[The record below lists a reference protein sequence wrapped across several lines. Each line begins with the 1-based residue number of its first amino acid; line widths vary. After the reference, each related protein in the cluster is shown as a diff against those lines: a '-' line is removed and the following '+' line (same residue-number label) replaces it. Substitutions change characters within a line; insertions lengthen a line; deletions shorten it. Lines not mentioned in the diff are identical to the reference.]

1 MMRQLFFKY
10 QNKKQLTLALVGTF
24 LGLFFLFTSLH
35 FLHKIYTY
43 GENSEMLSKNTIVIQ
58 KKVTSGPLLGLNN
71 PEFSDEQIDEVRSM
85 EFVESCDPIRSNT
98 FDVVLSIDDPLIP
111 AFNSNIY
118 VQSVHEDYL
127 DVKTDHWDWDEGSK
141 TLPIIMPRDFLMMMN
156 NFLSASNIPQL
167 SDDLVL
173 DLKID
178 LNIGPRNYRETVH
191 SRIVGF
197 TNELSSIL
205 VPESFLNW
213 ANQKYGEKEKE
224 VISQLVVKSKDGQFG
239 LLENYLEENEFESKK
254 SQLLIAKLKSTLGVL
269 LTIISVISLLAVFL
283 SMLVLIQYLQLIM
296 TKNDYE
302 IRTLLRLGHSPNQLI
317 KVFLRY
323 FMSLFSVVVVLSLLL
338 FIPAKYYLQQIFISN
353 GISLDSSLSIYL
365 FLLVIFVFIVFALS
379 IWLSTKKRIYK
390 TVNT

>member
-1 MMRQLFFKY
+1 MRQLFFKY

-141 TLPIIMPRDFLMMMN
+141 ILPIIMPRDFLMMMN

-178 LNIGPRNYRETVH
+178 LNIGPRNYRETIH
-191 SRIVGF
+191 ARIVGF

-205 VPESFLNW
+205 VPEYFLNW
-213 ANQKYGEKEKE
+213 ANQKYGEKDKE

-239 LLENYLEENEFESKK
+239 LLENYLEQKEFESKK

-269 LTIISVISLLAVFL
+269 LTIISAISLLAVFL

-302 IRTLLRLGHSPNQLI
+302 IRTLLRLGHAPNQLI

-323 FMSLFSVVVVLSLLL
+323 FMSLFSVIAVLSLLL
-338 FIPAKYYLQQIFISN
+338 FISAKYYLQETFISN

-365 FLLVIFVFIVFALS
+365 FFIVIFVFIVFALS
-379 IWLSTKKRIYK
+379 IWLSTKKCIYK
-390 TVNT
+390 SVNT

>member
-1 MMRQLFFKY
+1 MRQLFFKY

-167 SDDLVL
+167 SDELVL

-178 LNIGPRNYRETVH
+178 LKIGPRNNRETVH
-191 SRIVGF
+191 ARIVGF

-205 VPESFLNW
+205 VPEYFLNW

-239 LLENYLEENEFESKK
+239 LLENYLEEKEFESKK

-269 LTIISVISLLAVFL
+269 LTIISTISLLAVFL

-302 IRTLLRLGHSPNQLI
+302 IRTLLRLGHAPNQLI

-323 FMSLFSVVVVLSLLL
+323 FMSLFSVVAVLSLLL
-338 FIPAKYYLQQIFISN
+338 FIPAKYYLQQTFISN

>member
-1 MMRQLFFKY
+1 MRQLFFKY

-35 FLHKIYTY
+35 FLHKIYSY

-178 LNIGPRNYRETVH
+178 LNIGPRNYRETIH
-191 SRIVGF
+191 ARIVGF

-205 VPESFLNW
+205 VPEYFLNW

-269 LTIISVISLLAVFL
+269 LTIISAISLLAVFL

-323 FMSLFSVVVVLSLLL
+323 FMSLFSVVAVLSLLL

-365 FLLVIFVFIVFALS
+365 FLLVIFVFILFALS

>member
-1 MMRQLFFKY
+1 MRQLFFKY
-10 QNKKQLTLALVGTF
+10 QNKKQLALALIGTF

-43 GENSEMLSKNTIVIQ
+43 GESSEMLSKNTIVIQ

-178 LNIGPRNYRETVH
+178 LNIGPRNYRETIH

-205 VPESFLNW
+205 VPESFLHW
-213 ANQKYGEKEKE
+213 SNQKYGEKEKE

-239 LLENYLEENEFESKK
+239 LLENYLKENEFESKK

-269 LTIISVISLLAVFL
+269 LTIISAISLLAVFL
-283 SMLVLIQYLQLIM
+283 SILVLIQYLQLIM

-302 IRTLLRLGHSPNQLI
+302 IRTLLRLGHAPNQLI
-317 KVFLRY
+317 QVFLRY

>member
-1 MMRQLFFKY
+1 MIRKLFFKY

-127 DVKTDHWDWDEGSK
+127 DVKTDHWDWDEGSN

-178 LNIGPRNYRETVH
+178 LNIGPRNYRETIH
-191 SRIVGF
+191 ARIVGF

-205 VPESFLNW
+205 VPEYFLNW

-302 IRTLLRLGHSPNQLI
+302 IRTLLRLGHAPNQLI
-317 KVFLRY
+317 KVFLKY
-323 FMSLFSVVVVLSLLL
+323 FMSLFSVVAVLSLLL

>member
-1 MMRQLFFKY
+1 MRQLFFKY
-10 QNKKQLTLALVGTF
+10 QNKKQLALALVGTF

-71 PEFSDEQIDEVRSM
+71 PEFSDEQIDEIRSM
-85 EFVESCDPIRSNT
+85 EFVESCDAIRSNT

-127 DVKTDHWDWDEGSK
+127 DVKTEHWDWDERSK

-167 SDDLVL
+167 SDELVL

-178 LNIGPRNYRETVH
+178 LRIGPRNYRETVH
-191 SRIVGF
+191 ARIVGF

-205 VPESFLNW
+205 VPEYFLNW

-239 LLENYLEENEFESKK
+239 LLENYLEEKEFESKK

-269 LTIISVISLLAVFL
+269 LTIISSISLLAVFL

-302 IRTLLRLGHSPNQLI
+302 IRTLLRLGHAPNQLI

-323 FMSLFSVVVVLSLLL
+323 FMSLFSVVAVLSLLL

-390 TVNT
+390 TVNS

>member
-1 MMRQLFFKY
+1 MRQLFFKY

-127 DVKTDHWDWDEGSK
+127 DVKTDHWDWDERSK

-178 LNIGPRNYRETVH
+178 LKIGPRNYRETVH

-283 SMLVLIQYLQLIM
+283 SILVLIQYLQLIM

-302 IRTLLRLGHSPNQLI
+302 IRTLLRLGHAPNQLI
-317 KVFLRY
+317 QVFLRY

>member
-1 MMRQLFFKY
+1 MRQLFFKY

-178 LNIGPRNYRETVH
+178 LNIGPRNYRETIH
-191 SRIVGF
+191 ARIVGF

-205 VPESFLNW
+205 VPEYFLNW

-239 LLENYLEENEFESKK
+239 LLENYLEEKEFESKK

-269 LTIISVISLLAVFL
+269 LTIISTISLLAVFL

-302 IRTLLRLGHSPNQLI
+302 IRTLLRLGHAPNQLI

-323 FMSLFSVVVVLSLLL
+323 FMSLFSVVAVLSLLL
-338 FIPAKYYLQQIFISN
+338 FIPAKYYLQQTFISN

-365 FLLVIFVFIVFALS
+365 FLLVLFVFIVFALS

>member
-1 MMRQLFFKY
+1 MRQLFFKY

-269 LTIISVISLLAVFL
+269 LTIISAISLLAVFYFT
-283 SMLVLIQYLQLIM
+283 LVLIQYLQLIM

-323 FMSLFSVVVVLSLLL
+323 FMSLFSIVAVLSLLL

>member
-178 LNIGPRNYRETVH
+178 LNIGPRNYRETIH
-191 SRIVGF
+191 ASIVGF

-205 VPESFLNW
+205 VPEYFLNW

-239 LLENYLEENEFESKK
+239 LLENYLEEKEFESKK

-269 LTIISVISLLAVFL
+269 LTIISSISLLAVFL

-302 IRTLLRLGHSPNQLI
+302 IRTLLRLGHAPNQLI

-323 FMSLFSVVVVLSLLL
+323 FMSLFSVVAVLSLLL

-365 FLLVIFVFIVFALS
+365 LLLVFFVFIVFALT

>member
-1 MMRQLFFKY
+1 MRQLFFKY
-10 QNKKQLTLALVGTF
+10 QNKKQLALALVGTF

-111 AFNSNIY
+111 AFNSNIF

-178 LNIGPRNYRETVH
+178 LIIGPRNYRETIH
-191 SRIVGF
+191 ARIVGF

-205 VPESFLNW
+205 VPEYFLNW

-239 LLENYLEENEFESKK
+239 LLENYLEEKEFESKK

-269 LTIISVISLLAVFL
+269 LTIISTISLLAVFL
-283 SMLVLIQYLQLIM
+283 SMLVLIQYLQLII

-302 IRTLLRLGHSPNQLI
+302 IRTLLRLGHAPNQLI
-317 KVFLRY
+317 KVFLKY
-323 FMSLFSVVVVLSLLL
+323 FMSLFSVATVLSLLI

-365 FLLVIFVFIVFALS
+365 FLLVLFVFIVFALS

>member
-1 MMRQLFFKY
+1 MRQLFFKY

-178 LNIGPRNYRETVH
+178 LNIGPRNYRETIH
-191 SRIVGF
+191 ARIVGF

-205 VPESFLNW
+205 VPEYFLNW

-239 LLENYLEENEFESKK
+239 LLENYLEEKEFESKK

-269 LTIISVISLLAVFL
+269 LTIISTISLLAVFL

-302 IRTLLRLGHSPNQLI
+302 IRTLLRLGHAPNQLI

-323 FMSLFSVVVVLSLLL
+323 FMSLFSVVTVLSLLL

>member
-1 MMRQLFFKY
+1 MRQLFFKY

-156 NFLSASNIPQL
+156 NFLTASNIPQL

-178 LNIGPRNYRETVH
+178 LNIGPRNYRETIH
-191 SRIVGF
+191 ARIVGF

-205 VPESFLNW
+205 VPEYFLNW

-239 LLENYLEENEFESKK
+239 LLENYLEEKEFESKK

-323 FMSLFSVVVVLSLLL
+323 FMSLFSVVAVLSLLL

-379 IWLSTKKRIYK
+379 IWLSTKKRIHK

>member
-1 MMRQLFFKY
+1 MRQLFFKY

-43 GENSEMLSKNTIVIQ
+43 GESSEMLSKNTIVIQ

-178 LNIGPRNYRETVH
+178 LNIGPRNYRETIH
-191 SRIVGF
+191 ARIVGF

-205 VPESFLNW
+205 VPEYFLNW

-269 LTIISVISLLAVFL
+269 LTIISAISLLAVFL

-317 KVFLRY
+317 KVFFRY
-323 FMSLFSVVVVLSLLL
+323 FMSLFSIVAVLSLLL

>member
-1 MMRQLFFKY
+1 MRQLFFKY

-167 SDDLVL
+167 SDELVL

-178 LNIGPRNYRETVH
+178 LRIGPRNYRETVH
-191 SRIVGF
+191 ARIVGF

-205 VPESFLNW
+205 VPEYFLNW
-213 ANQKYGEKEKE
+213 ANQKYGEKDKE

-239 LLENYLEENEFESKK
+239 LLENYLEEKEFESKK

-269 LTIISVISLLAVFL
+269 LTIISSISLLAVFL

-302 IRTLLRLGHSPNQLI
+302 IRTLLRLGHAPNQLI
-317 KVFLRY
+317 RVFLRY
-323 FMSLFSVVVVLSLLL
+323 FMILFSVVAVLSLLL

-365 FLLVIFVFIVFALS
+365 FLLVFFVFIVFALS

>member
-1 MMRQLFFKY
+1 MRQLFFKY

-35 FLHKIYTY
+35 FLHKIYIY

-71 PEFSDEQIDEVRSM
+71 PEFSDEQIDELRSM

-178 LNIGPRNYRETVH
+178 LNIGPRNYRETIH

-302 IRTLLRLGHSPNQLI
+302 IRTLLRLGHAPNQLI

-323 FMSLFSVVVVLSLLL
+323 FMSLFSVVAVLSLLL

>member
-1 MMRQLFFKY
+1 MRQLFFKY

-71 PEFSDEQIDEVRSM
+71 PEFSDEQIDEILSM
-85 EFVESCDPIRSNT
+85 EFVESCDAIRSNT

-118 VQSVHEDYL
+118 VQSVYEDYL
-127 DVKTDHWDWDEGSK
+127 DVKTEHWDWDERSK

-167 SDDLVL
+167 SDELVL

-178 LNIGPRNYRETVH
+178 LRIGPRNYRETVH
-191 SRIVGF
+191 ARIVGF

-205 VPESFLNW
+205 VPEYFLNW

-239 LLENYLEENEFESKK
+239 LLENYLEEKEFESKK

-269 LTIISVISLLAVFL
+269 LTIISSISLLAVFL

-302 IRTLLRLGHSPNQLI
+302 IRTLLRLGHAPNQLI

-323 FMSLFSVVVVLSLLL
+323 FMNLFSVVAVLSLLL

-365 FLLVIFVFIVFALS
+365 FLLVFFVFIVFALS

>member
-1 MMRQLFFKY
+1 MRQLFFKY

-178 LNIGPRNYRETVH
+178 LNIGPRNYRETIH
-191 SRIVGF
+191 ARIVGF

-269 LTIISVISLLAVFL
+269 LTIISAISLLAVFL

-302 IRTLLRLGHSPNQLI
+302 IRTLLRLGHAPNQLI
-317 KVFLRY
+317 QVFLRY
-323 FMSLFSVVVVLSLLL
+323 FMSLFSVVTVLSLLL

>member
-1 MMRQLFFKY
+1 MRQLFFKY

-178 LNIGPRNYRETVH
+178 LNIGPRNYRETIH

-205 VPESFLNW
+205 VPESFLIW

-224 VISQLVVKSKDGQFG
+224 VINQLVVKSKDGQFG

-323 FMSLFSVVVVLSLLL
+323 FMSLFSVVAVLSLLL

>member
-1 MMRQLFFKY
+1 MRQLFFKY

-167 SDDLVL
+167 SDELVL

-178 LNIGPRNYRETVH
+178 LKIGPRNYRETIH
-191 SRIVGF
+191 ARIVGF

-205 VPESFLNW
+205 VPEYFLNW

-239 LLENYLEENEFESKK
+239 LLENYLEEKEFESKK

-323 FMSLFSVVVVLSLLL
+323 FMSLFSVVAVLSLLL

>member
-1 MMRQLFFKY
+1 MRQLFFKY
-10 QNKKQLTLALVGTF
+10 QNKKQLALALIGTF

-178 LNIGPRNYRETVH
+178 LNIGPRNYRETIH

-205 VPESFLNW
+205 VPESFLHW

-239 LLENYLEENEFESKK
+239 LLENYLKENEFESKK

-269 LTIISVISLLAVFL
+269 LTIISAISLLAVFL
-283 SMLVLIQYLQLIM
+283 SILVLIQYLQLIM

-302 IRTLLRLGHSPNQLI
+302 IRTLLRLGHAPNQLI
-317 KVFLRY
+317 QVFLKY
-323 FMSLFSVVVVLSLLL
+323 FMSLFSIVVVLSLLL

-365 FLLVIFVFIVFALS
+365 FLLVFFVFIVFALS

>member
-127 DVKTDHWDWDEGSK
+127 DVKTDHWDWDVGSK

-178 LNIGPRNYRETVH
+178 LNIGPRNYRETIH
-191 SRIVGF
+191 ARIVGF

-205 VPESFLNW
+205 VPEYFLNW

-239 LLENYLEENEFESKK
+239 LLENYLEEKEFESKK

-269 LTIISVISLLAVFL
+269 LTIISNISLLAVFL

-302 IRTLLRLGHSPNQLI
+302 IRTLLRLGHAPNQLI

-323 FMSLFSVVVVLSLLL
+323 FMSLFSVVAVLSLLL

>member
-1 MMRQLFFKY
+1 MRQLFFKY

-178 LNIGPRNYRETVH
+178 LNIGPRNYRETIH
-191 SRIVGF
+191 ARIVGF

-205 VPESFLNW
+205 VPEYFLNW

-239 LLENYLEENEFESKK
+239 LLENYLEEKEFESKK

-269 LTIISVISLLAVFL
+269 LTIISAISLLAVFL

-302 IRTLLRLGHSPNQLI
+302 IRTLLRLGHTPNQLI

-323 FMSLFSVVVVLSLLL
+323 FMSLFSVVAVLSLLL

-365 FLLVIFVFIVFALS
+365 FLLVIFVFAVFALS

>member
-1 MMRQLFFKY
+1 MRQLFFKY

-71 PEFSDEQIDEVRSM
+71 PEFSDEQIDELRSM

-178 LNIGPRNYRETVH
+178 LNIGPRNYRETIH
-191 SRIVGF
+191 ARIVGF

-205 VPESFLNW
+205 VPEYFLNW

-239 LLENYLEENEFESKK
+239 LLENYLEEKEFESKK

-269 LTIISVISLLAVFL
+269 LTIISTISLLAVFL

-302 IRTLLRLGHSPNQLI
+302 IRTLLRLGHAPNQLI

-323 FMSLFSVVVVLSLLL
+323 FMSLFSVVAGLSLLL

>member
-1 MMRQLFFKY
+1 MRQLFFKY
-10 QNKKQLTLALVGTF
+10 QNKKQLALALIGTF

-43 GENSEMLSKNTIVIQ
+43 GESSEMLSKNTIVIQ

-178 LNIGPRNYRETVH
+178 LNIGPRNYRETIH

-205 VPESFLNW
+205 VPESFLHW

-239 LLENYLEENEFESKK
+239 LLENYLKENEFESKK

-269 LTIISVISLLAVFL
+269 LTIISAISLLAVFL
-283 SMLVLIQYLQLIM
+283 SILVLIQYLQLIM

-302 IRTLLRLGHSPNQLI
+302 IRTLLRLGHAPNQLI
-317 KVFLRY
+317 QVFLRY

-365 FLLVIFVFIVFALS
+365 FLLVFFVFIVFALS

>member
-141 TLPIIMPRDFLMMMN
+141 TLPVIMPRDFLMMMN

-173 DLKID
+173 ELKID

-317 KVFLRY
+317 KVF
-323 FMSLFSVVVVLSLLL
+323 
-338 FIPAKYYLQQIFISN
+338 
-353 GISLDSSLSIYL
+353 
-365 FLLVIFVFIVFALS
+365 
-379 IWLSTKKRIYK
+379 
-390 TVNT
+390 

>member
-1 MMRQLFFKY
+1 MRQLFFKY

-24 LGLFFLFTSLH
+24 LGLFFLFTSLQ

-98 FDVVLSIDDPLIP
+98 FDVVLSIVDPLIP

-167 SDDLVL
+167 SDELVL

-178 LNIGPRNYRETVH
+178 LNIGPRNYRETIH
-191 SRIVGF
+191 ARIVGF

-205 VPESFLNW
+205 VPEYFLNW

-239 LLENYLEENEFESKK
+239 LLENYLEEKEFESKK

-269 LTIISVISLLAVFL
+269 LTIISTISLLAVFL

-302 IRTLLRLGHSPNQLI
+302 IRTLLRLGHAPNQLI
-317 KVFLRY
+317 KVFLKY
-323 FMSLFSVVVVLSLLL
+323 FMSLFSVVAVLSLLL

>member
-1 MMRQLFFKY
+1 MRQLFFKY
-10 QNKKQLTLALVGTF
+10 QNKKQLALALVGTF

-178 LNIGPRNYRETVH
+178 LNIGPRNYRETIH
-191 SRIVGF
+191 ARIVGF

-205 VPESFLNW
+205 VPEYFLNW

-239 LLENYLEENEFESKK
+239 LLENYLEEKEFESKK

-269 LTIISVISLLAVFL
+269 LTIISAISLLAVFL

-302 IRTLLRLGHSPNQLI
+302 IRTLLRLGHAPNQLI
-317 KVFLRY
+317 KVFLKY
-323 FMSLFSVVVVLSLLL
+323 FMSLFSVVAVLSLLL
-338 FIPAKYYLQQIFISN
+338 FIPAKYYLQQTFISN

-365 FLLVIFVFIVFALS
+365 FLLVFFVFIVFALS

>member
-1 MMRQLFFKY
+1 MRQLFFKY

-127 DVKTDHWDWDEGSK
+127 DVKTDHWDWNEGCK

-156 NFLSASNIPQL
+156 NFLTASNIPQL

-178 LNIGPRNYRETVH
+178 LNIGPRNYRETIH

-224 VISQLVVKSKDGQFG
+224 VINQLVVKSKDGQFG

-302 IRTLLRLGHSPNQLI
+302 IRTLLRFGYAPNQLI

-323 FMSLFSVVVVLSLLL
+323 FMSLFSVVAVLSLLL

>member
-1 MMRQLFFKY
+1 MRQLFFKY

-167 SDDLVL
+167 SDELVL

-178 LNIGPRNYRETVH
+178 LNIGPRNYRETIH
-191 SRIVGF
+191 ARIVGF

-205 VPESFLNW
+205 VPEYFLNW

-239 LLENYLEENEFESKK
+239 LLENYLEEKEFESKK

-269 LTIISVISLLAVFL
+269 LTIISTISLLAVFL

-302 IRTLLRLGHSPNQLI
+302 IRTLLRLGHAPNQLI
-317 KVFLRY
+317 KVFLKY
-323 FMSLFSVVVVLSLLL
+323 FMSLFSVVAVLSLLL

-365 FLLVIFVFIVFALS
+365 FLLVIFVFILFALS

>member
-1 MMRQLFFKY
+1 MRQLFFKY

-85 EFVESCDPIRSNT
+85 EFVESCDPISSNT

-178 LNIGPRNYRETVH
+178 LNIGPRNYRETIH

-205 VPESFLNW
+205 VPESFLIW

-302 IRTLLRLGHSPNQLI
+302 IRTLLRLGHAPNQLI

-323 FMSLFSVVVVLSLLL
+323 FMSLFSVVTVLSLLL

>member
-1 MMRQLFFKY
+1 MRQLFFKY

-118 VQSVHEDYL
+118 VQSVNKDYL

-178 LNIGPRNYRETVH
+178 LNIGPRNYRETIH
-191 SRIVGF
+191 ARIVGF

-205 VPESFLNW
+205 VPEYFLNW
-213 ANQKYGEKEKE
+213 ANQKYGEIEKE

-269 LTIISVISLLAVFL
+269 LTIISAISLLAVFL

-302 IRTLLRLGHSPNQLI
+302 IRTLLRLGHAPNQLI

-323 FMSLFSVVVVLSLLL
+323 FMSLFSVVAVLSLLL

-353 GISLDSSLSIYL
+353 GISLDSSLSIFL

>member
-1 MMRQLFFKY
+1 MRQLFFKY

-178 LNIGPRNYRETVH
+178 LNIGPRNYRETIH
-191 SRIVGF
+191 ARIVGF

-205 VPESFLNW
+205 VPEYFLNW

-239 LLENYLEENEFESKK
+239 LLENYLEEKEFESKK

-269 LTIISVISLLAVFL
+269 LTIISTISLLAVFL

-302 IRTLLRLGHSPNQLI
+302 IRTLLRLGHAPNQLI

-323 FMSLFSVVVVLSLLL
+323 FMSLFSVVAVLSLLL

-365 FLLVIFVFIVFALS
+365 FLLVFFVFVVFALS

>member
-1 MMRQLFFKY
+1 MRQLFFKY

-178 LNIGPRNYRETVH
+178 LNIGPRNYRETIH
-191 SRIVGF
+191 ARIVGF

-205 VPESFLNW
+205 VPEYFLNW

-239 LLENYLEENEFESKK
+239 LLENYLEQKKFESKK

-269 LTIISVISLLAVFL
+269 LTIISAISLLAVFL

-302 IRTLLRLGHSPNQLI
+302 IRTLLRLGHAPNQLI
-317 KVFLRY
+317 KVFLKY
-323 FMSLFSVVVVLSLLL
+323 FMSLFSVVAVLSLLL

>member
-178 LNIGPRNYRETVH
+178 LNIGPRNYRETIH
-191 SRIVGF
+191 ARIVGF

-205 VPESFLNW
+205 VPEYFLNW

-269 LTIISVISLLAVFL
+269 LTIISAISLLAVFL

-302 IRTLLRLGHSPNQLI
+302 IRTLLRLGHAPNQLI

-323 FMSLFSVVVVLSLLL
+323 FMSLFSVVAVLSLLL

>member
-1 MMRQLFFKY
+1 MRQLFFKY

-178 LNIGPRNYRETVH
+178 LNIGPRNYRETIH
-191 SRIVGF
+191 ARIVGF

-205 VPESFLNW
+205 VPEYFLNW

-239 LLENYLEENEFESKK
+239 LLENYLEEKEFESKK

-269 LTIISVISLLAVFL
+269 LTIISAISLLAVFL

-302 IRTLLRLGHSPNQLI
+302 IRTLLRLGHAPNQLI

-323 FMSLFSVVVVLSLLL
+323 FMSLFSVVAVLSLLL

-365 FLLVIFVFIVFALS
+365 FLIVIFVFIVFALS

>member
-1 MMRQLFFKY
+1 MRQLFFKY
-10 QNKKQLTLALVGTF
+10 QNKKQLALALIGTF

-178 LNIGPRNYRETVH
+178 LNIGPRNYRETIH

-205 VPESFLNW
+205 VPESFLHW

-239 LLENYLEENEFESKK
+239 LLENYLKENEFESKK

-269 LTIISVISLLAVFL
+269 LTIISAISLLAVFL
-283 SMLVLIQYLQLIM
+283 SILVLIQYLQLIM

-302 IRTLLRLGHSPNQLI
+302 IRTLLRLGHAPNQLI
-317 KVFLRY
+317 QVFLKY

-365 FLLVIFVFIVFALS
+365 FLLVFFVFIVFALS

>member
-1 MMRQLFFKY
+1 MRQLFFKY

-141 TLPIIMPRDFLMMMN
+141 TLPIIMPRDFFIMMN

-178 LNIGPRNYRETVH
+178 LNIGPRNYRETIH
-191 SRIVGF
+191 ARIVGF

-205 VPESFLNW
+205 VPEYFLNW

-239 LLENYLEENEFESKK
+239 LLENYLEEKEFESKK

-269 LTIISVISLLAVFL
+269 LTIISTISLLAVFL

-302 IRTLLRLGHSPNQLI
+302 IRTLLRLGHAPNQLI
-317 KVFLRY
+317 KVFLKY
-323 FMSLFSVVVVLSLLL
+323 FMSLFSVVAVLSLLL

-365 FLLVIFVFIVFALS
+365 FLLVLFVFIVFALS

-390 TVNT
+390 SVNT

>member
-1 MMRQLFFKY
+1 MRQLFFKY

-127 DVKTDHWDWDEGSK
+127 DVKTDHWGWDEGSK

-178 LNIGPRNYRETVH
+178 LNIGPINYRETIH
-191 SRIVGF
+191 ARIVGF

-205 VPESFLNW
+205 VPEYFLNW
-213 ANQKYGEKEKE
+213 ANQKYGEKEKK

-239 LLENYLEENEFESKK
+239 ILENYLEENEFESKK

-269 LTIISVISLLAVFL
+269 LTIISAISLLAVFL